1 MNIDARA
8 YPLPSNLALTWSL
21 VSRPLRASFGI
32 SRGSKNYALSLRVE
46 LRADGVQGFG
56 ESVPYA
62 RYGEQLAVVRERMQA
77 VIRALA
83 QGQPMLDILD
93 ELPGGCVREAIDAA
107 RWDFLCKK
115 RGVRIRDLLGLPSPR
130 TIQTCYTVS
139 LSDPAS
145 MAKQAR
151 ELVTFR
157 VLKLKL
163 GGGDQ
168 DVERVAQVAKARPD
182 ARLIAD
188 VNEGWT
194 PANCEALATR
204 CKAAGLSLIE
214 QPLPSDDDA
223 ALGQRPR
230 PLPCFADESVHG
242 VEGLSDLVD
251 RYDGI
256 NVKLGK
262 CGGVDRGLE
271 LIAAA
276 RALGLKVMVGCMV
289 GSSRSIA
296 PALVLAA
303 LADEVDLDAHLWL
316 AKDLHPSLEMQ
327 GDEILSDFSPALWG

>member
-1 MNIDARA
+1 MKIDARA
-8 YPLPSNLALTWSL
+8 YPLPLELSLTWSF

-32 SRGSKNYALSLRVE
+32 SRGSKNYALSLRVA
-46 LRADGVQGFG
+46 LQGEVVCGLG

-62 RYGEQLAVVRERMQA
+62 RYGEKLAVVTERMEGVMQ
-77 VIRALA
+77 ALA
-83 QGQPMLDILD
+83 QGQAMLDILD

-107 RWDFLCKK
+107 RWDYLCKQ
-115 RGVRIRDLLGLPSPR
+115 RGVRIRELLALPCPPR
-130 TIQTCYTVS
+130 IRTCYTVS
-139 LSDPAS
+139 LSDPES
-145 MAKQAR
+145 MANQAKT
-151 ELVTFR
+151 LASFR

-163 GGGDQ
+163 GGGAL
-168 DVERVAQVAKARPD
+168 DVERVRSVAKARPD

-188 VNEGWT
+188 VNEAWT
-194 PANCEALATR
+194 AENCEALAAA

-214 QPLPSDDDA
+214 QPLPSEADEPLA
-223 ALGQRPR
+223 KGPR

-242 VEGLSDLVD
+242 LDELANLAD

-262 CGGVDRGLE
+262 CGGLDRGLA
-271 LIAAA
+271 LIDAAKK
-276 RALGLKVMVGCMV
+276 LGLKVMVGCMV

-316 AKDLHPSLEMQ
+316 ANDVQPALEMH
-327 GDEILSDFSPALWG
+327 GDEIVTDFPAQLWG